1 MIMIKLFFKS
11 FLLIPNKI
19 MTNII
24 FTHLY
29 CNHHI
34 KLSIYVS
41 NIQQHLFIMQKTNH
55 STLPDVH
62 PYKRKKITNYV
73 YKYSRVIFILID

>member
-62 PYKRKKITNYV
+62 PYKKKNHKLCIQ
-73 YKYSRVIFILID
+73 IQ